1 MQRSSSDQSAGGQ
14 PRARLA
20 DGPHALGSPG
30 GDAARVPPF
39 AAAQT
44 SPFAWDEPTDEEDT
58 EGPEPAALQDWYRY
72 IDSLARPPRRLQDE
86 LDLDEDVEADE
97 GSSLHGDTETL
108 PESEVGTT
116 LAGGRAQRG
125 AGPRE
130 GDHKGR
136 PYTSRAHGE
145 SDLEEAIEVEEP
157 RQPPYLSW
165 GAPWTPPA
173 ATPLDDA
180 AAQEIVAQLAPEMPE
195 APRVDWEPVSTEV
208 PVRDLTEF
216 IPALD
221 AVEPPPRTREE
232 LLATVPAPPP
242 AEPRPSEAAPGD
254 APVAAS
260 GFTAPAIEAG
270 AAWQPPSSFREERAT
285 SAPTVTTTALVRVP
299 TPAEE
304 EGGTPGVT
312 GRRGDGHGAPSEGRS
327 RREEFLGRA
336 SARVETPA
344 AQPVAASAASAVDLP
359 SIATIRDRLPRHME
373 RLLQVPTTEVAQNSY
388 KSPFRETREDLIY
401 RLLDPS
407 LTLEEA
413 ARLLG
418 VCPTTVRRY
427 TNKGLLHHYRT
438 PGNQRRFRLSDVLT
452 FLDEHGT
459 TWMLH
464 EGDAEPEGE
473 DDEPTRH

>member
-1 MQRSSSDQSAGGQ
+1 MQRSSSDPSTGGQ

-20 DGPHALGSPG
+20 DDPHAPGSPG

-44 SPFAWDEPTDEEDT
+44 SPFAWDESTDEEDT

-72 IDSLARPPRRLQDE
+72 IDSLARPPRRLQEE
-86 LDLDEDVEADE
+86 LDLDEELETAEEPPDYRAAEPLARSDVGE
-97 GSSLHGDTETL
+97 
-108 PESEVGTT
+108 PRVG
-116 LAGGRAQRG
+116 G
-125 AGPRE
+125 AGRQE
-130 GDHKGR
+130 GDDEGR
-136 PYTSRAHGE
+136 PYRSRLRDDSAT
-145 SDLEEAIEVEEP
+145 EETASEEEP

-180 AAQEIVAQLAPEMPE
+180 AAQEIVARLSPEMPE
-195 APRVDWEPVSTEV
+195 APPVDWEPVSTEV

-242 AEPRPSEAAPGD
+242 AEPRPLEASPRETR
-254 APVAAS
+254 VAAS

-299 TPAEE
+299 APAGE

-312 GRRGDGHGAPSEGRS
+312 RRPGDGHGAPSEGRS

-336 SARVETPA
+336 SVRVETHA
-344 AQPVAASAASAVDLP
+344 AQPVATSAASPVDLP
-359 SIATIRDRLPRHME
+359 SIATIRERLPRHIE

-388 KSPFRETREDLIY
+388 KSPFKETREDLIY

-452 FLDEHGT
+452 FLDEHGS

-464 EGDAEPEGE
+464 EGDDEPEDE
-473 DDEPTRH
+473 DEEPTRH

>member
-14 PRARLA
+14 PRARLV
-20 DGPHALGSPG
+20 DDPHALGSPG
-30 GDAARVPPF
+30 GDEARVPPF

-86 LDLDEDVEADE
+86 LDLDEDVEMSEEPPDHRA
-97 GSSLHGDTETL
+97 TETL
-108 PESEVGTT
+108 ARSDVGDPRV
-116 LAGGRAQRG
+116 GG
-125 AGPRE
+125 AGHQE
-130 GDHKGR
+130 VH
-136 PYTSRAHGE
+136 PYRSRLRDESATEETTSE
-145 SDLEEAIEVEEP
+145 EEP

-180 AAQEIVAQLAPEMPE
+180 AAQEIVAQLAPEIPE

-208 PVRDLTEF
+208 PVRDLAEF

-242 AEPRPSEAAPGD
+242 AEPCPSEAAPGD

-285 SAPTVTTTALVRVP
+285 SAPTVTTTALVRMP
-299 TPAEE
+299 MTAEE
-304 EGGTPGVT
+304 TSGPAGVT
-312 GRRGDGHGAPSEGRS
+312 GRRGDGHGAPSEGRL

-336 SARVETPA
+336 SAQVETPA

-438 PGNQRRFRLSDVLT
+438 TGNQRRFRLSDVLT
-452 FLDEHGT
+452 FLDEHGS

-464 EGDAEPEGE
+464 EGDAEHE
-473 DDEPTRH
+473 DEEPIRH

>member
-1 MQRSSSDQSAGGQ
+1 MQRSSSDQSASGQ

-20 DGPHALGSPG
+20 DDPHALGSPG
-30 GDAARVPPF
+30 GDAAHVPPF

-44 SPFAWDEPTDEEDT
+44 SPFAWDEPTDEEDAD
-58 EGPEPAALQDWYRY
+58 GPEPAALQDWYRY

-86 LDLDEDVEADE
+86 LDLDEDVEMAEEPPD
-97 GSSLHGDTETL
+97 HRATETL
-108 PESEVGTT
+108 ARSDVGEPRV
-116 LAGGRAQRG
+116 GG
-125 AGPRE
+125 AGRQE
-130 GDHKGR
+130 GDYEGR
-136 PYTSRAHGE
+136 PYRSRLRDD
-145 SDLEEAIEVEEP
+145 SDTEETASEEEP

-180 AAQEIVAQLAPEMPE
+180 AAQEIVAQLSPEMPE
-195 APRVDWEPVSTEV
+195 APPVDWEPVSTEV

-242 AEPRPSEAAPGD
+242 AEPRPSEATPRET
-254 APVAAS
+254 PVAAS

-270 AAWQPPSSFREERAT
+270 AAWQPPSGFREERAT

-299 TPAEE
+299 APAEE

-312 GRRGDGHGAPSEGRS
+312 RRPGDPSGAPSVGRS

-359 SIATIRDRLPRHME
+359 SIATIRERLPRHIE

-452 FLDEHGT
+452 FLDEHGS

-464 EGDAEPEGE
+464 EGDAEPEDEGE
-473 DDEPTRH
+473 EPTWH